1 MKRYL
6 SFFRENPV
14 WSRVLLFSLTLFL
27 VRFADATISFWVP
40 NQITAALGDAFLVG
54 IVISFQSIVGL
65 AADLIFPK
73 ILKNAN
79 VRRLI
84 ILAIITSALTSLF
97 LFTSAYKP
105 LISIFIIT
113 MTLWGL
119 YYELISF
126 ANYQFMGVYV
136 PLNLRSSAWGVNDV
150 FLNLAYFLGPLV
162 GSLLL
167 LKGNIEIEAFILVI
181 LFAAFVIFSFSRSI
195 HGVEEINKFE
205 GLNTLSELK
214 HWLTLSKIVW
224 PILVVSFL
232 LGCIDSTFWT
242 VGAVLTEKLS
252 TINILGSFF
261 LPFYLLPAI
270 PVGLLVAKWGVY
282 KGKKI
287 LGEKFLIL
295 SGLFLILMPLSSN
308 IFWLL
313 SIVFISSLML
323 GICYPLIQAVYT
335 DLVARMGKEKKEMV
349 GLTSSVINI
358 AYIVWAPIIG
368 FTASKMG
375 DIKTFA
381 VVGVVTVVVGITLLF
396 VTPRKLKLPQEEIQS
411 WK

>member
-6 SFFRENPV
+6 SFFQENPV
-14 WSRVLLFSLTLFL
+14 WAKVLLFSMILFL
-27 VRFADATISFWVP
+27 IRFADAVISFWVP
-40 NQITAALGDAFLVG
+40 NQINSVLNDTFLVG
-54 IVISFQSIVGL
+54 IIISFQSVVGL

-84 ILAIITSALTSLF
+84 LLAIITSALTSFF

-126 ANYQFMGVYV
+126 ANYQFMGIYV
-136 PLNLRSSAWGVNDV
+136 PLNMRSSAWGVNDV

-167 LKGNIEIEAFILVI
+167 LRGNVEIESFILVL
-181 LFAAFVIFSFSRSI
+181 LFVAFIVFSLSRSI
-195 HGVEEINKFE
+195 HGVEEENQFE
-205 GLNTLSELK
+205 GLNTLTEFK

-224 PILVVSFL
+224 PILTVSFL

-242 VGAVLTEKLS
+242 VGAILTEQLS
-252 TINILGSFF
+252 KVNAMGSFF
-261 LPFYLLPAI
+261 LSFYLLPAI
-270 PVGLLVAKWGVY
+270 PVGLVVAKWGVY
-282 KGKKI
+282 KGKKV

-295 SGLFLILMPLSSN
+295 AGLLLILMPLSSN

-313 SIVFISSLML
+313 FIVFVSSLML

-335 DLVARMGKEKKEMV
+335 DIVARMGKEKKEMV
-349 GLTSSVINI
+349 GLTSSVANF
-358 AYIVWAPIIG
+358 AYIFWSPTIG
-368 FTASKMG
+368 YVASKMG
-375 DIKTFA
+375 GIKTFA
-381 VVGVVTVVVGITLLF
+381 VIGVVTVVVGIILLF
-396 VTPRKLKLPQEEIQS
+396 VTPRKLRLPQEEIKS
-411 WK
+411 WE